1 MHAGNPKLLFRVP
14 HPFPRSLRKGW
25 APVSRRRNRFSA
37 EHSIGQ
43 KGAAWK
49 ETILYSLPTAK
60 QGYLP
65 NGDLVFDS
73 AGDVYAATISCS
85 LFSIYAEMKVFLNLS
100 SAPECVRRPGRGVN
114 LINPKRETGRNS
126 GSAGR
131 SLFHYLVRTAFT
143 RPVVRVWSAGQLGP
157 AGRSTEQFVRE
168 PAASAGKAP
177 SSPSLAICPRA
188 PVAG

>member
-14 HPFPRSLRKGW
+14 HPFPHSLRKGW
-25 APVSRRRNRFSA
+25 APVSRRRNRFSS

-65 NGDLVFDS
+65 NGGLVFDS
-73 AGDVYAATISCS
+73 AGDLYAATISCS
-85 LFSIYAEMKVFLNLS
+85 LFSIFYAEMKVFLNLS

-114 LINPKRETGRNS
+114 LINPKNGTELGLRPDEVSSTTWSVQRLRDPLSGFGRRGSWGRRGARCRRS
-126 GSAGR
+126 G
-131 SLFHYLVRTAFT
+131 LFGNQRR
-143 RPVVRVWSAGQLGP
+143 RPVKRRLHRVW
-157 AGRSTEQFVRE
+157 QFVRV
-168 PAASAGKAP
+168 
-177 SSPSLAICPRA
+177 RQ
-188 PVAG
+188 